1 MGSNKDPAV
10 LTRSSE
16 NPFGAKAARQV
27 EARQVEARQVEAR
40 QAEARTDRVD
50 APGAILIAGPTA
62 SGKSALAI
70 RLARGRG
77 GVVINCDSMQV
88 YRDLR
93 ILTARPNE
101 TDERQAPHLLFGY
114 VDAARN
120 FSVGLW
126 LNDAA
131 DAIAQARA
139 RGLVPI
145 LTGGTGLYF
154 KALTQGLSAMPPVPE
169 AVRRKI
175 REEAKAHA
183 SADLHQALAARDPVA
198 AARLRPSDRQRI
210 IRALEI
216 FEATG
221 RSLFEWQEGQRP
233 PPLLAPERCVRLFLE
248 PARDELRQRIDRRF
262 DAMLAEGALEEI
274 RRLAA
279 RRLDP
284 SLPAMRAHGVPWL
297 LSHLRGEIGL
307 AEAAEAAKAD
317 TRRYARR
324 QFTWFRHQMPGW
336 SWRPPEIAEE
346 HAVEAFETLSR
357 GNAGAPRLVH
367 QNSSEER

>member
-16 NPFGAKAARQV
+16 NPFGSKAARQV
-27 EARQVEARQVEAR
+27 EAL
-40 QAEARTDRVD
+40 QAEARTDRSNS
-50 APGAILIAGPTA
+50 PSAILIAGPTA
-62 SGKSALAI
+62 SGKSAIAI
-70 RLARGRG
+70 RLARRYG

-101 TDERQAPHLLFGY
+101 MDERETPHLLFGY

-131 DAIAQARA
+131 GAIAQARA

-169 AVRRKI
+169 AVRGKI
-175 REEAKAHA
+175 REEAKART
-183 SADLHQALAARDPVA
+183 SAELHRALATRDPVA
-198 AARLRPSDRQRI
+198 AARLRPSDRQRL

-233 PPLLAPERCVRLFLE
+233 PPLLAPEHCVRLFLE

-262 DAMLAEGALEEI
+262 DAMLVEGALEEI
-274 RRLAA
+274 RRFAM

-336 SWRPPEIAEE
+336 SWHAPEIAEE

-357 GNAGAPRLVH
+357 GNAGAPRLVRR
-367 QNSSEER
+367 NSSEER

>member
-1 MGSNKDPAV
+1 MMGSKKHPPV
-10 LTRSSE
+10 LARSSE
-16 NPFGAKAARQV
+16 NPSGSKT
-27 EARQVEARQVEAR
+27 AR
-40 QAEARTDRVD
+40 QADARTIRAD
-50 APGAILIAGPTA
+50 ALKAILIAGPTA

-70 RLARGRG
+70 RLARCLG
-77 GVVINCDSMQV
+77 GVIINCDAMQV

-93 ILTARPNE
+93 ILTARPSE
-101 TDERQAPHLLFGY
+101 TDEREAPHLLFGY

-126 LNDAA
+126 LSDAEE
-131 DAIAQARA
+131 AIAQARA

-145 LTGGTGLYF
+145 LAGGTGLYF
-154 KALTQGLSAMPPVPE
+154 KALTHGLSAMPTVPE
-169 AVRRKI
+169 AVRGKV
-175 REEAKAHA
+175 REEAQARA
-183 SADLHQALAARDPVA
+183 SAELHRALAARDPLA

-233 PPLLAPERCVRLFLE
+233 PPLLAPERCVGLFLQ

-262 DAMLAEGALEEI
+262 DAMLIEGALAEI
-274 RRLAA
+274 RSFAE

-284 SLPAMRAHGVPWL
+284 ALPAMRAHGVPWL

-307 AEAAEAAKAD
+307 EDAAKAAKAD

-336 SWRPPEIAEE
+336 AWRPPELAEE
-346 HAVEAFETLSR
+346 HVLEAFEALSR
-357 GNAGAPRLVH
+357 EPVDVG
-367 QNSSEER
+367 EER

>member
-1 MGSNKDPAV
+1 MGPNKDAAV

-16 NPFGAKAARQV
+16 NPFGAKAARQ
-27 EARQVEARQVEAR
+27 AAAHR
-40 QAEARTDRVD
+40 AEARSHRLD

-62 SGKSALAI
+62 SGKSGLAI
-70 RLARGRG
+70 KLARRLG

-88 YRDLR
+88 YRDLH
-93 ILTARPNE
+93 ILSARPST
-101 TDERQAPHLLFGY
+101 TDEREAPHLLFGY

-126 LNDAA
+126 LDDAA
-131 DAIAQARA
+131 GAIAQARA

-145 LTGGTGLYF
+145 LAGGTGLYF

-169 AVRRKI
+169 GVRAAI
-175 REEAKAHA
+175 REEAKACT
-183 SADLHQALAARDPVA
+183 SAELHRALVARDPVT

-210 IRALEI
+210 VRALEI
-216 FEATG
+216 FAATG
-221 RSLFEWQEGQRP
+221 RSLVEWQEGQRP
-233 PPLLAPERCVRLFLE
+233 PPVLAPEHCVRLFLE

-262 DAMLAEGALEEI
+262 DAMLAESVLEEI
-274 RRLAA
+274 HRLAA

-336 SWRPPEIAEE
+336 SWCPPEIAEE
-346 HAVEAFETLSR
+346 HAVEAFETLSH
-357 GNAGAPRLVH
+357 GNAGPARLVR